1 MPSKMPTGTSASDNR
16 FAEELAYLYK
26 RLSTVTNLIRS
37 LEEYD
42 RLRPRPAQ
50 VPMHEKTA

>member
-26 RLSTVTNLIRS
+26 RLSTVTNLIRT

-50 VPMHEKTA
+50 VSMHEKTA

>member
-1 MPSKMPTGTSASDNR
+1 MPAKTPTGTSSNNR
-16 FAEELAYLYK
+16 FAEELAYLYQ
-26 RLSTVTNLIRS
+26 RLSTVDNLIRT

-50 VPMHEKTA
+50 LPIHEKTA

>member
-1 MPSKMPTGTSASDNR
+1 MPSKMPTGTSASDHR

-26 RLSTVTNLIRS
+26 RLSTVNSLIRT

-42 RLRPRPAQ
+42 RLRPRPAEL
-50 VPMHEKTA
+50 PIREKTA